1 MPIQSQQINSKKEY
15 YALARRHQL
24 GNTIR
29 QWTWREFVEML
40 DRGETET
47 FPKRVALRG
56 MTPASK
62 AIQKYDLTLKMA
74 YRRGLTIKVPQDEIL
89 VDEQAPDHLST
100 LRGEVMRDER
110 YWYLRYDMT
119 PGARMRTVMDT
130 EDFTFP
136 VFPARVRGM
145 AHEYGLKAQSLL
157 KQYMDENSW
166 IMLMDLFDR
175 YPEAIIEFSCYSK
188 RLGYFNLNTIFWECR
203 TGY

>member
-1 MPIQSQQINSKKEY
+1 MPGQRIESKKEY
-15 YALARRHQL
+15 YELARRHLL

-29 QWTWREFVEML
+29 QWTWDEFVKML
-40 DRGETET
+40 DLDKIET

-74 YRRGLTIKVPQDEIL
+74 YRRGLTIKVPQNEIL

-100 LRGEVMRDER
+100 LKGEVMRDEK
-110 YWYLRYDMT
+110 YLYLRYDMT

-136 VFPARVRGM
+136 VFPPRVRGM
-145 AHEYGLKAQSLL
+145 MHLEGIRAVELIRGR
-157 KQYMDENSW
+157 MDTIGWE
-166 IMLMDLFDR
+166 MLNDIFDR
-175 YPEAIIEFSCYSK
+175 YPDAMVEFSCYSK
-188 RLGYFNLNTIFWECR
+188 RIGWAQSNVVFWEVR